1 MGWFS
6 PVKGSYPSLAQVDKT
21 LPVDKDA
28 AIVRG
33 TIVAMVANGESSEG
47 KFQVAT
53 AKDKLL
59 YVSLQDYT
67 DPTAGFAGTAFDQD
81 PDGGVPRITALSLDQ
96 DGEYETS
103 VFDGDGFTIGGA
115 LYVKDGF
122 LTASGSEGDTV
133 VGYVTALPAK
143 RWVNNAIAVPDQ
155 TKLEKAT
162 DPRLAV
168 RTGAQLS
175 VLRFRTK

>member
-33 TIVAMVANGESSEG
+33 TIVAMVASDADGKEG

-67 DPTAGFAGTAFDQD
+67 DPTAGFAGTAFD
-81 PDGGVPRITALSLDQ
+81 PDGGVPSITALSLDQ

-103 VFDGDGFTIGGA
+103 VFTGTGFKVGEPVYVDNGALVATNPGDG
-115 LYVKDGF
+115 
-122 LTASGSEGDTV
+122 TV
-133 VGYVTALPAK
+133 VGYVTAVPAN
-143 RWVNNAIAVPDQ
+143 RWVNNAIAVPKDGTDQ
-155 TKLEKAT
+155 
-162 DPRLAV
+162 RLAV